1 MNNSSKCNF
10 TPWFSPPNTS
20 LRTGDTCSHG
30 STAEDSS
37 TYYLG
42 GCSRRGTSTLFS
54 VTCIL
59 LCIFISLLNCRTGQ
73 CNSIALGAIQN
84 DVADYPKTPFSKNTI
99 INELYDPTITAV
111 EVNEFR
117 SEVYCDDGLG
127 PDWDDLTDD
136 DCNECT
142 ADSNTGDCENDFFT
156 GVVCT
161 CIEGYINRESDQ
173 MCIWDAC
180 RNLQCPYGDGY
191 VGTCIMKDDEALC
204 VCTESYYN
212 NPDAPLECLLEP
224 IEVEKSDDWED
235 DDECNGC
242 TADSNT
248 GDCEND
254 FFTGV
259 VCTCIEGYIN
269 RESDQTCILIDETQ
283 KPTPPPTGES
293 TTDGEDIPPTL
304 GSTVEP
310 PTVGSTVEPPT

>member
-136 DCNECT
+136 
-142 ADSNTGDCENDFFT
+142 GF
-156 GVVCT
+156 
-161 CIEGYINRESDQ
+161 
-173 MCIWDAC
+173 
-180 RNLQCPYGDGY
+180 P
-191 VGTCIMKDDEALC
+191 
-204 VCTESYYN
+204 
-212 NPDAPLECLLEP
+212 
-224 IEVEKSDDWED
+224 
-235 DDECNGC
+235 
-242 TADSNT
+242 
-248 GDCEND
+248 
-254 FFTGV
+254 
-259 VCTCIEGYIN
+259 
-269 RESDQTCILIDETQ
+269 ET
-283 KPTPPPTGES
+283 PE
-293 TTDGEDIPPTL
+293 
-304 GSTVEP
+304 
-310 PTVGSTVEPPT
+310 